1 LLGGL
6 LLLATPAIALAQ
18 SKPQTPTVND
28 FNLDLVTGAVLGSG
42 RIIGLSGAY
51 AALATGIEGAPWNAA
66 AYATRTSW
74 ATNWFDWDATA
85 SIVPTLLRNSDFE
98 NNGRTGFTY
107 GDFNFA
113 TVGLGMRFGDFGA
126 GGLINLHSY
135 RLARPTE
142 APPSVPRPGAD
153 LRTASSDYGAIGARP
168 PSTAATNANLS
179 LVIANYGAGYQLA
192 EGQLML
198 GLGARTA
205 LLSITTDAG
214 DTLVDFGGTSPEIGA
229 VLALADRPWRMGFA
243 ARLPVESGKS
253 SQVLAANLRLPRQIQ
268 LPWELQAGFAFQLG
282 PRPLNLKWV
291 NPHVV
296 EQRLRLEMLS
306 RRRAREQRQLE
317 RERLAERMELVQER
331 GPPEVA
337 ELEPPSAVPI
347 VRDDVPKDPAF
358 WAEEATLRW
367 NEERELLAKLTELAA
382 EREHALRALSRRYIL
397 ISTEIILTGSTPN
410 GVGLESFLS
419 QQLHTSGKNVSV
431 GLRAG
436 VEGEPIA
443 NWVQMRAGSYL
454 EPSRFE
460 GGTYRVHATAGMN
473 VRLFSW
479 TLFGL
484 LEEFTL
490 SGGAFADVAERYLN
504 AGLGVGLWH

>member
-1 LLGGL
+1 M
-6 LLLATPAIALAQ
+6 LLAASAANAQ
-18 SKPQTPTVND
+18 NKVAQTKD

-51 AALATGIEGAPWNAA
+51 TALATGIEGAPWNAA
-66 AYATRTSW
+66 AYATRTLW
-74 ATNWFDWDATA
+74 ATGWFDWDATA
-85 SIVPTLLRNSDFE
+85 SIVPTMLRNSDLE

-107 GDFNFA
+107 GDFSFT

-126 GGLINLHSY
+126 GALINLHSY
-135 RLARPTE
+135 RLAKPSAE
-142 APPSVPRPGAD
+142 APPVVPRSGAD
-153 LRTASSDYGAIGARP
+153 LRSASDMYGVIGVRP
-168 PSTAATNANLS
+168 PAVSAANANLS
-179 LVIANYGAGYQLA
+179 LAIGNYGAGYQLA
-192 EGQLML
+192 DGQLML

-205 LLSITTDAG
+205 VLSITTDAG
-214 DTLVDFGGTSPEIGA
+214 DSLVDFGGTSPEVGA
-229 VLALADRPWRMGFA
+229 VLALADRPWRLGFA
-243 ARLPVESGKS
+243 ARLPVQSGKS

-282 PRPLNLKWV
+282 PRPLNRKWV
-291 NPHVV
+291 NPHTL
-296 EQRLRLEMLS
+296 EQQLRAAMLA
-306 RRRAREQRQLE
+306 RRRDREQRQLE
-317 RERLAERMELVQER
+317 RERLAERMQLAQER
-331 GPPEVA
+331 ALPEVA

-358 WAEEATLRW
+358 WAEEVTLRW
-367 NEERELLAKLTELAA
+367 NEERELMARLAELAQ
-382 EREHALRALSRRYIL
+382 EREHALRALSRRYL
-397 ISTEIILTGSTPN
+397 LVSTEVIAIGATPD

-419 QQLHTSGKNVSV
+419 QQLHTSGSNVSI

-443 NWVQMRAGSYL
+443 DWVQMRAGSYL
-454 EPSRFE
+454 EPSRFS
-460 GGTYRVHATAGMN
+460 GGRYRAHATVGTN

-479 TLFGL
+479 DLFGL

-490 SGGAFADVAERYLN
+490 SAGAFADVAERYLN